1 MSIRSDSPSAPEL
14 SSQEQL
20 ESYGYKQELKRSV
33 STMDLLIY
41 GLIFMVPIAPGA
53 IFGVVYNS
61 AGGMVPLVYAI
72 GLVVMI
78 FTALSYAHLLIPALL
93 YVFAAESM
101 GGIFSSVPR
110 WAWIVVFLVIN
121 TPLRHRAR
129 RPGCSS
135 R

>member
-1 MSIRSDSPSAPEL
+1 MTPITRNDSGVEEFGYAGAPP
-14 SSQEQL
+14 
-20 ESYGYKQELKRSV
+20 RPV
-33 STMDLLIY
+33 DTDLIIY
-41 GLIFMVPIAPGA
+41 GLVFMVPIAPGA